1 MTRHTRQVMVLR
13 LARGTA
19 LVGLIAYVLGTLVSV
34 ITGAPE
40 LFQRF
45 GSLGVAAAVLFFTDR
60 LLTIELHRQKAV
72 EEMLHEYGLRFEAL
86 SSGIA
91 PGELP
96 ATGYSVDF
104 LDEET
109 AFNRLRQRASR
120 IQTRNIFLL
129 TAATLQWGF
138 GDLFL
143 TWARA

>member
-1 MTRHTRQVMVLR
+1 MTRHWPQIMVLR
-13 LARGTA
+13 LARAIA
-19 LVGLIAYVLGTLVSV
+19 LVGLSAYVVGT
-34 ITGAPE
+34 ITAIIIGAPE

-45 GSLGVAAAVLFFTDR
+45 GSLGVASAVLFFTDR
-60 LLTIELHRQKAV
+60 LLAIELNRQRAV

-86 SSGIA
+86 SSGI
-91 PGELP
+91 PPEDLP
-96 ATGYSVDF
+96 EKGYGVDF

-109 AFNRLRQRASR
+109 AFNQLRRHASR

-143 TWARA
+143 NWARS